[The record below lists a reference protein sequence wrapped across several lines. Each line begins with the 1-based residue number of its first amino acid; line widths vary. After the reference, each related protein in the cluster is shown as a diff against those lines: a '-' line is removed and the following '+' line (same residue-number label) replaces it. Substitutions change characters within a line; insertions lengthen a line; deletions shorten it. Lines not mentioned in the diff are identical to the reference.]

1 MLSYLCN
8 NDITKPFPLLQPHL
22 HFFREQFQDAD
33 MSDTGM
39 SRTQVVCDKYMTE
52 SQTKC
57 YACRQGAIT
66 SDWERIKEPFVN
78 EMTRELILKG

>member
-1 MLSYLCN
+1 
-8 NDITKPFPLLQPHL
+8 
-22 HFFREQFQDAD
+22 

-57 YACRQGAIT
+57 YTCRQGAIT